1 MSTLSDSLT
10 DSHLLLALTQQNE
23 RMHIRCFA
31 WWPHLA
37 GACHVSAAMMYGTI
51 SSATQGLTAPALSF
65 KFTKVLLP
73 LSPTTHWQAVT
84 HATTVSSESRVLPIL
99 PLSMEGSNRDTPPS
113 KRGRANFLKECFVQN
128 CFALNAFYTESV
140 VSTPL
145 GQCISIP

>member
-23 RMHIRCFA
+23 RMHIGCFA
-31 WWPHLA
+31 WWPQLA

-65 KFTKVLLP
+65 KFTKVLLL

-84 HATTVSSESRVLPIL
+84 HATTVSSEPRVLPIL
-99 PLSMEGSNRDTPPS
+99 PLSVEGANRDTPPS
-113 KRGRANFLKECFVQN
+113 KQGRASFLKKRFVQN
-128 CFALNAFYTESV
+128 CFALNAFCTESV
-140 VSTPL
+140 IPMPL